1 MLLFGFLELVQVY
14 VWSADL
20 WHVFVCTL
28 HRVRWRVVSFKQ
40 AKYFESFLPHW
51 ICEWLNME
59 QKKSNLFNLIV
70 QANLQMTMRTEK
82 KKKTNRTD
90 FHQCNNPLSFV
101 MESRGFPDPTLRNL
115 IEVRY
120 SGELHVDHRK
130 TTCIQTLYF
139 ILCPQDQHWPN

>member
-82 KKKTNRTD
+82 KNKQIELISINVTTPCHSSWSLGGSRT
-90 FHQCNNPLSFV
+90 LLW
-101 MESRGFPDPTLRNL
+101 E
-115 IEVRY
+115 I
-120 SGELHVDHRK
+120 
-130 TTCIQTLYF
+130 
-139 ILCPQDQHWPN
+139 